1 MGDYSESTL
10 DLAFDAIE
18 LAAED
23 LGIDTSKLVEGGAD
37 YQIILEDVC
46 FAIENNDD
54 GSGSYR
60 NVQRMTEKAVSV
72 ALRYLP
78 DVSLS

>member
-1 MGDYSESTL
+1 MGDYSENTL

-18 LAAED
+18 LAAEG
-23 LGIDTSKLVEGGAD
+23 LGIDTSELVEGGAD
-37 YQIILEDVC
+37 YQIMLEDVC
-46 FAIENNDD
+46 FEIENNDD

-72 ALRYLP
+72 ALRHLP
-78 DVSLS
+78 GVPRS